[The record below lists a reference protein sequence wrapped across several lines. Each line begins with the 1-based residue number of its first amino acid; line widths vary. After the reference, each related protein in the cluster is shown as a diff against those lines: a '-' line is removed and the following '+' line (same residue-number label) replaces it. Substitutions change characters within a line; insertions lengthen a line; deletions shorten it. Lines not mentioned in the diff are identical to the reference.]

1 MRNYIGGG
9 VYAEYDEQHGVI
21 LTTINNYPVT
31 GLVYLDNLAVENLI
45 KLIDK
50 ETQEKADN
58 ARSNI

>member
-9 VYAEYDEQHGVI
+9 VYAEYDEHGVI

-31 GLVYLDNLAVENLI
+31 GLIYLDNLAVENLI
-45 KLIDK
+45 KLINSAK
-50 ETQEKADN
+50 ETQEKAN